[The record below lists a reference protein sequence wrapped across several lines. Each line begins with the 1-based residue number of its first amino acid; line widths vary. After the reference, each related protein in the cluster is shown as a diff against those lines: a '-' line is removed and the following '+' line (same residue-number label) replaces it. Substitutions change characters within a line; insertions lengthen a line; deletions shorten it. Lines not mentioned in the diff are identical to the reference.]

1 MKQKQ
6 RKESTKHN
14 ALIPFA
20 VVLFLTGSSGLAQF
34 GGDLQLSPEQQQ
46 AAWALE
52 AKSLAR
58 EAKLS
63 DEVTEN
69 VVAAYRVARGSHQK
83 ALQEAIASGGGG
95 GGFGHFQGTREV
107 NEAEAGKL
115 QAALGEFLQNEQLT
129 EIMATLGTFNREWDV
144 MVDTLAGFELGEEGL
159 YAGLQH
165 VNGYVLRSTKA
176 LEEARANFDF
186 ESMRSAR
193 EEIKGELDTALASIL
208 SEEQLAK
215 WKAAT
220 ARRRGFGEG
229 H

>member
-6 RKESTKHN
+6 RRESTN
-14 ALIPFA
+14 YITLLPFA
-20 VVLFLTGSSGLAQF
+20 VLLVLTGSSGLAQF
-34 GGDLQLSPEQQQ
+34 GGDPQLSPEQQQ

-63 DEVTEN
+63 DEATEN
-69 VVAAYRVARGSHQK
+69 LVAAYQTARGSHQK
-83 ALQEAIASGGGG
+83 ALQEAIASGG

-107 NEAEAGKL
+107 NEAEAGRL
-115 QAALGEFLQNEQLT
+115 QAALAEFLQTEQRT

-144 MVDTLAGFELGEEGL
+144 MVDTLAGFELDEEGL
-159 YAGLQH
+159 YAGLRH
-165 VNGYVLRSTKA
+165 VNGYVLGSTKA

-186 ESMRSAR
+186 ESMRTAR
-193 EEIKGELDTALASIL
+193 EEIKSELDTALISVL

-215 WKAAT
+215 WKEAT
-220 ARRRGFGEG
+220 ARRGG